1 MSGVDTMA
9 GQTVQIKTASG
20 KQFSAYLA
28 TPETGKGPGVVL
40 CQEIFGV
47 NAAMREKAEFLAEEG
62 YTVLVPDLFWRVAP
76 NIELDYTQED
86 FQKAFELYQQYDEN
100 LGVEDIQDSLS
111 FLKTRPECDTSTGLG
126 VVGYCLGGKLVY
138 LAGCRLSEVACAV
151 GYYGVGIE
159 KALDE
164 LANVKGR
171 LVLHIAELDQFT
183 PPDARQAIVD
193 AANQYSN
200 VQAYV
205 YEGVDHAFARPKSN
219 HYHKPSARFAHERTV
234 TALHDTIG
242 PKYDLVALWEEHIR
256 HEFDTRDVP
265 ATMAT
270 MVAEPYVNH
279 IPTLT
284 GGVGQSQL
292 ARFYQYHFVH
302 QNPKDMKITSIS
314 RTVGSTQ
321 VVDEFI
327 MSFTHDA
334 EIDWLLPGV
343 KPTGKYVEIPMLGV
357 IQFRGSKLCHEHIY
371 WDQASVLVQIGLLD
385 PTGLPVAGIETARK
399 LLDEDLPSNTLM
411 PSWSSSEGKPVN

>member
-1 MSGVDTMA
+1 MA
-9 GQTVQIKTASG
+9 GQTIQIKTETG
-20 KQFSAYLA
+20 KQFSAYLVA
-28 TPETGKGPGVVL
+28 PSSGKGPGIVL

-47 NAAMREKAEFLAEEG
+47 NAAMREKANFLAEEG
-62 YTVLVPDLFWRVAP
+62 YTVLVPDLFWRSAA
-76 NIELDYTQED
+76 NIELGYTPED
-86 FQKAFELYQQYDEN
+86 FQKAYALYQQYDEN
-100 LGVEDIQDSLS
+100 LGVEDIQDSLTY
-111 FLKTRPECDTSTGLG
+111 LQTRPECDTSTGLG
-126 VVGYCLGGKLVY
+126 VVGYCLGGKLAY
-138 LAGCRLSEVACAV
+138 LAACRLPEVACAV
-151 GYYGVGIE
+151 GYYGVGLE
-159 KALDE
+159 NVLDE
-164 LANVKGR
+164 LANLKGY

-183 PPDARQAIVD
+183 PPDARQAILQ
-193 AANQYSN
+193 AASQYSN
-200 VQAYV
+200 VKAYV
-205 YEGVDHAFARPKSN
+205 YEDVDHAFARPKSE

-242 PKYDLVALWEEHIR
+242 PHYDLVALWEEHIR

-292 ARFYQYHFVH
+292 ARFYRYHFVH
-302 QNPKDMKITSIS
+302 QNPEDMKITSIS

-327 MSFTHDA
+327 MSFTHDT

-371 WDQASVLVQIGLLD
+371 WDQASVLVQIGLLN
-385 PTGLPVAGIETARK
+385 PEGLPVAGVETAKK
-399 LLDEDLPSNTLM
+399 LLNEDLPSNTLM
-411 PSWSSSEGKPVN
+411 PSWNSSEGKPIGEGV

>member
-1 MSGVDTMA
+1 MA
-9 GQTVQIKTASG
+9 GQTIQIKTASG

-47 NAAMREKAEFLAEEG
+47 NAAMREKADFLAEEG

-76 NIELDYTQED
+76 NIELGYTPDD

-100 LGVEDIQDSLS
+100 LGVEDIQDSLA
-111 FLKTRPECDTSTGLG
+111 FLKIRPECDTSTGLG
-126 VVGYCLGGKLVY
+126 VVGYCLGGKLAY

-159 KALDE
+159 KTLDE

-193 AANQYSN
+193 AVNQYSN

-234 TALHDTIG
+234 TALHETIG
-242 PKYDLVALWEEHIR
+242 PKYDLV
-256 HEFDTRDVP
+256 T
-265 ATMAT
+265 
-270 MVAEPYVNH
+270 
-279 IPTLT
+279 
-284 GGVGQSQL
+284 
-292 ARFYQYHFVH
+292 
-302 QNPKDMKITSIS
+302 
-314 RTVGSTQ
+314 
-321 VVDEFI
+321 
-327 MSFTHDA
+327 
-334 EIDWLLPGV
+334 
-343 KPTGKYVEIPMLGV
+343 
-357 IQFRGSKLCHEHIY
+357 
-371 WDQASVLVQIGLLD
+371 
-385 PTGLPVAGIETARK
+385 
-399 LLDEDLPSNTLM
+399 
-411 PSWSSSEGKPVN
+411 

>member
-1 MSGVDTMA
+1 MA
-9 GQTVQIKTASG
+9 GQTIQIKTETG
-20 KQFSAYLA
+20 KQFSAYLVA
-28 TPETGKGPGVVL
+28 PSSGKGPGIVL

-47 NAAMREKAEFLAEEG
+47 NAAMREKANFLAEEG
-62 YTVLVPDLFWRVAP
+62 YTVLVPDLFWRSAA
-76 NIELDYTQED
+76 NIELGYTPEE
-86 FQKAFELYQQYDEN
+86 FQKAYALYQQYDEN
-100 LGVEDIQDSLS
+100 LGVEDIQDSLTY
-111 FLKTRPECDTSTGLG
+111 LQTRPECDTSTGLG
-126 VVGYCLGGKLVY
+126 VVGYCLGGKLAY
-138 LAGCRLSEVACAV
+138 LAACRLPEVACAV
-151 GYYGVGIE
+151 GYYGVGLE
-159 KALDE
+159 SVLDE
-164 LANVKGR
+164 LANLKGR

-183 PPDARQAIVD
+183 PPDARQAILQ
-193 AANQYSN
+193 AASQYSN
-200 VQAYV
+200 VKAYV
-205 YEGVDHAFARPKSN
+205 YEDVDHAFARPKSE

-242 PKYDLVALWEEHIR
+242 PHYDLVALWEEHIR

-292 ARFYQYHFVH
+292 ARFYRYHFVH
-302 QNPKDMKITSIS
+302 QNPEDMKITSIS

-327 MSFTHDA
+327 MSFTHDT

-371 WDQASVLVQIGLLD
+371 WDQASVLVQIGLLN
-385 PTGLPVAGIETARK
+385 PEGLPVAGVETAKK
-399 LLDEDLPSNTLM
+399 LLNEDLPSNTLM
-411 PSWSSSEGKPVN
+411 PSWNSSEGKPIGEGV

>member
-1 MSGVDTMA
+1 MA
-9 GQTVQIKTASG
+9 GQTIQIKTETG
-20 KQFSAYLA
+20 KQFSAYLVA
-28 TPETGKGPGVVL
+28 PSSGKGPGIVL

-47 NAAMREKAEFLAEEG
+47 NAAMREKANFLAEEG
-62 YTVLVPDLFWRVAP
+62 YTVLVPDLFWRSAP
-76 NIELDYTQED
+76 NIELGYTPED
-86 FQKAFELYQQYDEN
+86 FQKAYALYQQYDEN
-100 LGVEDIQDSLS
+100 LGVEDIQDSLAY
-111 FLKTRPECDTSTGLG
+111 LQTRPECDTSTGLG
-126 VVGYCLGGKLVY
+126 VVGYCLGGKLAY
-138 LAGCRLSEVACAV
+138 LAACRLPEVACAV
-151 GYYGVGIE
+151 GYYGVGLE
-159 KALDE
+159 SVLDE
-164 LANVKGR
+164 LANLKGR

-183 PPDARQAIVD
+183 PPDARQAILQ
-193 AANQYSN
+193 AASQYSN
-200 VQAYV
+200 VKAYV
-205 YEGVDHAFARPKSN
+205 YEDVDHAFARPKSE

-242 PKYDLVALWEEHIR
+242 PHYDLVALWEEHIR

-292 ARFYQYHFVH
+292 ARFYRYHFVH
-302 QNPKDMKITSIS
+302 QNPEDMKITSIS
-314 RTVGSTQ
+314 RTMGSTQ

-327 MSFTHDA
+327 MSFTHDT

-371 WDQASVLVQIGLLD
+371 WDQASVLVQIGLLN
-385 PTGLPVAGIETARK
+385 PEGLPVAGVETAKK
-399 LLDEDLPSNTLM
+399 LLNEDLPSNTLM
-411 PSWSSSEGKPVN
+411 PSWNSSEGKPIGEGV